1 MVSSRVLVPLVVLA
15 AAIGLYALTSSPG
28 AGEYVVERAAAPRY
42 DRIVVDP
49 SGLGGDCK
57 DGRSARL
64 ASDPRTPLCSL
75 PAALRLA
82 APGTRIELR
91 RGSYGGQKINHA
103 PELSGWVTIAAYDSE
118 PVTVQRF
125 VLSDGAS
132 WLRLERLRVPG
143 GIQLLGAQDPALAVH
158 HVAIV
163 GCVVSSRGND
173 AVLIEWGSHDVL
185 VERNRITSAG
195 DGVTLNSVSDA
206 LGAPPHTPQ
215 EVLPPISRVIIR
227 GNRLDD
233 IGTDAI
239 RPANFDDLLVEGND
253 ITGVKENGDHSD
265 ALQVVWGGRNL
276 RVRNNVIHDIQGQGL
291 FIKDGLVTNA
301 VIEGNRLLR
310 GRSGPQIALY
320 ETNGLRLRNNIVRDS
335 QYGVT
340 LGEALQDA
348 VVEHNVFSDFT
359 VDGDPGRLAGQLRED
374 HNVLGPSWNWAD
386 QGRAGPHDT
395 RLGKR

>member
-1 MVSSRVLVPLVVLA
+1 MVSWKVLAPLVLVA
-15 AAIGLYALTSSPG
+15 AAIGIFALTRTPA
-28 AGEYVVERAAAPRY
+28 AGEYIVQRTAGSQH
-42 DRIVVDP
+42 DRIFVDP
-49 SGLGGDCK
+49 GGVGGHCED
-57 DGRSARL
+57 DRSADR

-75 PAALRLA
+75 SMALSLA
-82 APGTRIELR
+82 RSGTRIELR
-91 RGSYGGQKINHA
+91 GGRYPALKVANPIATVGS
-103 PELSGWVTIAAYDSE
+103 VTIAPYRSE
-118 PVTVQRF
+118 QVSVAS
-125 VLSDGAS
+125 VALSHGAS
-132 WLRLERLRVPG
+132 RLRLERLRVPG
-143 GIQLLGAQDPALAVH
+143 GIKLQGAQDPADAVH
-158 HVAIV
+158 HVSIV
-163 GCVVSSRGND
+163 NCVISSRGND
-173 AVLIEWGSHDVL
+173 AVLIEWGSHDVV

-195 DGVTLNSVSDA
+195 DGITLNSVSDA
-206 LGAPPHTPQ
+206 PGAPPHTPQ

-253 ITGVKENGDHSD
+253 ITGVDESGDHSD

-276 RVRNNVIHDIQGQGL
+276 RVLNNVIHDIRGQGL
-291 FIKDGLVTNA
+291 FIKDGLVTDV

-320 ETNGLRLRNNIVRDS
+320 ETDGLRLRNNIVRDA

-340 LGEALQDA
+340 LGAAVRDA

-359 VDGDPGRLAGQLRED
+359 VDGDPARLAAQMRED

-386 QGRAGPHDT
+386 QGRAGPNDK
-395 RLGKR
+395 RLSKR